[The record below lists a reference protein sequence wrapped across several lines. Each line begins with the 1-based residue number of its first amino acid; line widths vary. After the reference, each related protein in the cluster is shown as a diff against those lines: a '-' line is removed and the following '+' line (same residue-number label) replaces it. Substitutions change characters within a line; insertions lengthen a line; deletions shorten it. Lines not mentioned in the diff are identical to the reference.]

1 MDIVKIVSIAL
12 SCSILLILLRKIN
25 NDYAVL
31 ASCIINIF
39 ISIFSLAILM
49 PVFTYIKDLSENNGY
64 SNLCE
69 IMFKSAGICLLCSFA
84 SDICKDAGEALLSSK
99 IEFAGK
105 CTLLTMCL
113 PLIKKVFEYAT
124 AFIQ

>member
-1 MDIVKIVSIAL
+1 MDIVKIISISL
-12 SCSILLILLRKIN
+12 CGLILLMLLRKMN
-25 NDYAVL
+25 NDYAIL
-31 ASCIINIF
+31 ASCVLNVY

-49 PVFTYIKDLSENNGY
+49 PVFSYVNSFSENSDF

-69 IMFKSAGICLLCSFA
+69 IMFKSAGIGLLCTFA
-84 SDICKDAGEALLSSK
+84 SDICKDAGESLLSSR

-105 CTLLTMCL
+105 CTLLTMSL

-124 AFIQ
+124 AFI

>member
-1 MDIVKIVSIAL
+1 MDIVKIISMSFCFLI
-12 SCSILLILLRKIN
+12 ILILLRKLG

-31 ASCIINIF
+31 ASCVINVF
-39 ISIFSLAILM
+39 ISIFSISILM
-49 PVFTYIKDLSENNGY
+49 PVFDYINSFSDGSNF
-64 SNLCE
+64 SNLYA
-69 IMFKSAGICLLCSFA
+69 IMFKAAGISLLCTFA
-84 SDICKDAGEALLSSK
+84 SEICKDAGESLLSSR

-124 AFIQ
+124 AFV